1 MDLTTAAATITAH
14 IEENLPDW
22 ESSDAG
28 SPELEAI
35 YAETNAVM
43 DPDRRVFVPRTLDL
57 LYSRYSAVNSAENPN
72 PRTPTSDRAGEL
84 IQKLVHDYVEDLN
97 LALMR
102 AGYPG
107 DRVIADSLED
117 ITKPLIND

>member
-1 MDLTTAAATITAH
+1 MDLITAAATITRH

-22 ESSDAG
+22 EASDAG
-28 SPELEAI
+28 SPELEVI

-72 PRTPTSDRAGEL
+72 PRTPTSDKAAEL
-84 IQKLVHDYVEDLN
+84 IQHLTHQYVDDLN

-107 DRVIADSLED
+107 DRVTADSFED
-117 ITKPLIND
+117 ITKHIVND